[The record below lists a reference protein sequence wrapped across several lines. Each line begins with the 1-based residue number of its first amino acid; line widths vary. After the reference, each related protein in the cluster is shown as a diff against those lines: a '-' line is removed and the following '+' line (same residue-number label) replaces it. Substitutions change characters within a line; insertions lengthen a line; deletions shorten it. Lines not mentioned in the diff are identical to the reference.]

1 MLANGGLANR
11 SLAGT
16 WRGDGGQP
24 PGQGNR
30 TLAPASWT
38 PLPPASCL
46 LTAAL
51 LLLLLPSWACRKLV
65 GRCGCGYM
73 ALLLG
78 KMLG

>member
-38 PLPPASCL
+38 ALPPASCL

-51 LLLLLPSWACRKLV
+51 LLLLLPSWARRKLLL
-65 GRCGCGYM
+65 GYM
-73 ALLLG
+73 ALLVG